1 MKVLRRRRRNTETD
15 FESWTKHLDDVRTS
29 PSNTGTDGG
38 PTMAWLLENNT
49 DCDSLAQVQGSLLS
63 HTLKLFSILGL
74 YICIRKLENCIK

>member
-1 MKVLRRRRRNTETD
+1 MKVLRRRRNTEID
-15 FESWTKHLDDVRTS
+15 FASWTKHLDEARSSKTE
-29 PSNTGTDGG
+29 TGTDGG
-38 PTMAWLLENNT
+38 RMMAWLLENNK